1 MKNNFDIHKWQAK
14 YLKENKGVREITG
27 EGLDRL
33 EGMIDRPL
41 LRTFLEAFDEM
52 YNDLIDNGEE
62 FEPGDVIEFLSHQM
76 HEWARDSRMSAS
88 GPTSY

>member
-14 YLKENKGVREITG
+14 YLRESKEVREVTG
-27 EGLDRL
+27 AGLERL

-41 LRTFLEAFDEM
+41 LRTFLETFDEM

-62 FEPGDVIEFLSHQM
+62 FEPGDLIEFLSYQM
-76 HEWARDSRMSAS
+76 QEWARDSRMSAT